1 MARVLGLDPGL
12 RRTGWG
18 VIETAGNRLRHVG
31 HGVVATDSGASVPER
46 LCSLYEGLVE
56 IVARYEPDEA
66 SVEETFV
73 NRNPESTLKLGLARG
88 VVLLAPA
95 LAGLP
100 VHEYAANRI
109 KKALVGAGHAD
120 KEQVALMVRHL
131 LPGVGDATADA
142 TDALAAAICHAH
154 AAGTQRP
161 LATGS
166 AEPAACEGGPMI
178 AKLRGVLDSLG
189 DGWAVVDVGGVGYLT
204 YCSAGTLASLPQRG
218 QEVSLTI
225 ETVVRED
232 HIHLYGFASEQER
245 DWFRLLQTVQSV
257 GARLA
262 LAILGALPASELAA
276 CIAAQDRAGLTR
288 APGVGPKLAAR
299 ILSELRTRRSRS
311 LPGAAPRRHAA
322 GGPANAD
329 AIAALVNLGY
339 RPTEA
344 HGAVSG
350 AARTLASMPRSRR

>member
-1 MARVLGLDPGL
+1 
-12 RRTGWG
+12 
-18 VIETAGNRLRHVG
+18 
-31 HGVVATDSGASVPER
+31 
-46 LCSLYEGLVE
+46 
-56 IVARYEPDEA
+56 
-66 SVEETFV
+66 
-73 NRNPESTLKLGLARG
+73 
-88 VVLLAPA
+88 
-95 LAGLP
+95 
-100 VHEYAANRI
+100 
-109 KKALVGAGHAD
+109 
-120 KEQVALMVRHL
+120 
-131 LPGVGDATADA
+131 
-142 TDALAAAICHAH
+142 
-154 AAGTQRP
+154 
-161 LATGS
+161 
-166 AEPAACEGGPMI
+166 MI

-232 HIHLYGFASEQER
+232 HIHLYGFSSEQER

-262 LAILGALPASELAA
+262 LAILGALPAAELSA
-276 CIAAQDRAGLTR
+276 CIAAQDKAGLTR

-299 ILSELRTRRSRS
+299 ILSELKDKVPS
-311 LPGAAPRRHAA
+311 LPGAAPTATTA
-322 GGPANAD
+322 DGTANAD

-350 AARTLASMPRSRR
+350 AARTLGTEAPVEALIRAGLKELAQ

>member
-1 MARVLGLDPGL
+1 
-12 RRTGWG
+12 
-18 VIETAGNRLRHVG
+18 
-31 HGVVATDSGASVPER
+31 
-46 LCSLYEGLVE
+46 
-56 IVARYEPDEA
+56 
-66 SVEETFV
+66 
-73 NRNPESTLKLGLARG
+73 
-88 VVLLAPA
+88 
-95 LAGLP
+95 
-100 VHEYAANRI
+100 
-109 KKALVGAGHAD
+109 
-120 KEQVALMVRHL
+120 
-131 LPGVGDATADA
+131 
-142 TDALAAAICHAH
+142 
-154 AAGTQRP
+154 
-161 LATGS
+161 
-166 AEPAACEGGPMI
+166 MI

-232 HIHLYGFASEQER
+232 HIHLYGFSSEQER

-262 LAILGALPASELAA
+262 LAILGALPATELAA
-276 CIAAQDRAGLTR
+276 CIAAQDKAGLTR

-299 ILSELRTRRSRS
+299 ILSELEDKVPS
-311 LPGAAPRRHAA
+311 LPGAAPTATTVD
-322 GGPANAD
+322 GTANAD

-350 AARTLASMPRSRR
+350 AARSLGAEAPVEALIRAGLKELAQ

>member
-1 MARVLGLDPGL
+1 
-12 RRTGWG
+12 
-18 VIETAGNRLRHVG
+18 
-31 HGVVATDSGASVPER
+31 
-46 LCSLYEGLVE
+46 
-56 IVARYEPDEA
+56 
-66 SVEETFV
+66 
-73 NRNPESTLKLGLARG
+73 
-88 VVLLAPA
+88 
-95 LAGLP
+95 
-100 VHEYAANRI
+100 
-109 KKALVGAGHAD
+109 
-120 KEQVALMVRHL
+120 
-131 LPGVGDATADA
+131 
-142 TDALAAAICHAH
+142 
-154 AAGTQRP
+154 
-161 LATGS
+161 
-166 AEPAACEGGPMI
+166 MI

-204 YCSAGTLASLPQRG
+204 YCSAGTLAALPQRG

-245 DWFRLLQTVQSV
+245 EWFRLLQTVQSV

-262 LAILGALPASELAA
+262 LAILGALPATELAA

-299 ILSELRTRRSRS
+299 ILSELEDKVPS
-311 LPGAAPRRHAA
+311 LPGAAPTATTVD
-322 GGPANAD
+322 GTANAD

-350 AARTLASMPRSRR
+350 AARTLGAEAPVEALIRAGLKELAQ

>member
-1 MARVLGLDPGL
+1 
-12 RRTGWG
+12 
-18 VIETAGNRLRHVG
+18 
-31 HGVVATDSGASVPER
+31 
-46 LCSLYEGLVE
+46 
-56 IVARYEPDEA
+56 
-66 SVEETFV
+66 
-73 NRNPESTLKLGLARG
+73 
-88 VVLLAPA
+88 
-95 LAGLP
+95 
-100 VHEYAANRI
+100 
-109 KKALVGAGHAD
+109 
-120 KEQVALMVRHL
+120 
-131 LPGVGDATADA
+131 
-142 TDALAAAICHAH
+142 
-154 AAGTQRP
+154 
-161 LATGS
+161 
-166 AEPAACEGGPMI
+166 MI

-189 DGWAVVDVGGVGYLT
+189 NGWAVVDVGGVGYLT

-262 LAILGALPASELAA
+262 LAILGALPATDLAA
-276 CIAAQDRAGLTR
+276 CIAAQDKAGLTR

-299 ILSELRTRRSRS
+299 ILSELKDKVPS
-311 LPGAAPRRHAA
+311 LPGAVPTATTTD
-322 GGPANAD
+322 GTANAD

-350 AARTLASMPRSRR
+350 AARSLGAEAPVEALIRAGLKELAQ